1 MLEHMQYLPRGYMK
15 MLHIFSNHNEDNFI
29 RYRTRAIS
37 GRSRLVAAPLRN
49 HAKSQ
54 FLCDNLRVQKIIF
67 EYKARPLMA
76 RVR

>member
-1 MLEHMQYLPRGYMK
+1 MTVGG
-15 MLHIFSNHNEDNFI
+15 IFFFKFEPKI
-29 RYRTRAIS
+29 AYRTRAIS

-49 HAKSQ
+49 AKSQ
-54 FLCDNLRVQKIIF
+54 FFMCFLCDNLRAQKIIS

>member
-1 MLEHMQYLPRGYMK
+1 MVKRNQIVKTVKSIMNRL
-15 MLHIFSNHNEDNFI
+15 N
-29 RYRTRAIS
+29 YRTRAIS

-54 FLCDNLRVQKIIF
+54 FLCVFLCDNLRAQKIIF

-76 RVR
+76 RVRYRMV